1 MTTPTRGV
9 TRIARAAAFGVA
21 TLTLATVAHVSA
33 GGATPS
39 VLVLTG
45 LSLPVIVMALIL
57 TSRRCGPLALLGVL
71 AAGQV
76 ILHEALMTLSSHGS
90 GEFLTSVAGAQHAAH
105 TVMTGPMSAH
115 AAAAIGFAPG
125 GTMAGGPMAS
135 VPMASAGD
143 WSLPMMAV
151 HAVATILTAL
161 LLARGEQALWRL
173 VARLLPTL
181 LRIPR
186 VLSCGPRQT
195 PVLLSVP
202 AVRPSLVSCGSG
214 LRGPPAGFPAA
225 A

>member
-1 MTTPTRGV
+1 MTAPTRGV

-33 GGATPS
+33 GGGTPS

-45 LSLPVIVMALIL
+45 LSLPVIVVALIL

-90 GEFLTSVAGAQHAAH
+90 GQIPMSVAGAQHAAH
-105 TVMTGPMSAH
+105 TLMTGPMH
-115 AAAAIGFAPG
+115 TAATTGFAAG
-125 GTMAGGPMAS
+125 GTMAGAPMAS
-135 VPMASAGD
+135 VPMAGAGD
-143 WSLPMMAV
+143 WSLSMMAV

-186 VLSCGPRQT
+186 LLSCGPRQT

-202 AVRPSLVSCGSG
+202 AVQPSLVSCGSG
-214 LRGPPAGFPAA
+214 LRGPPAGFLATA
-225 A
+225 